1 MRRHHSK
8 ADAMNTQTLL
18 SSRAAAI
25 ALAAIL
31 YAAGRSLAQFLG
43 LDDPAA
49 GFLAQSPGIGDTGLL
64 LAWAVAHCDSMDG
77 PVITLAK
84 KALETGNVKLV
95 LPWVRAQDEGEIR
108 KAFDHAV
115 SVRKLGTQARELAD
129 THFFETLVRIHRA
142 GEGAPFTGLKPA
154 GRDLGPAI
162 PAADRA
168 LEDGSVDAVVRL
180 VTDAVARG
188 IRERFQAAWSNRR
201 FDPNDVVAGREYVE
215 AYVPYIHFVERLF
228 DVAKESSH
236 GHVHES
242 ESEESVAHV
251 H

>member
-1 MRRHHSK
+1 MS
-8 ADAMNTQTLL
+8 TQYFL
-18 SSRAAAI
+18 SSRPAAAM
-25 ALAAIL
+25 LAAIL
-31 YAAGRSLAQFLG
+31 YVAGKSLAQFLG
-43 LDDPAA
+43 LDDPATGFFPQALGA
-49 GFLAQSPGIGDTGLL
+49 GNTGLL
-64 LAWAVAHCDSMDG
+64 LVWAVGHCDGIDG
-77 PVITLAK
+77 PVVELAK

-115 SVRKLGTQARELAD
+115 SVRKLGAEAHELAD

-180 VTDAVARG
+180 VTDAVARS
-188 IRERFQAAWSNRR
+188 IRERFQAAWSKRR
-201 FDPNDVVAGREYVE
+201 FGPNDIEAGREYVE
-215 AYVPYIHFVERLF
+215 AYVPYIHFVERLYGM
-228 DVAKESSH
+228 AKESAH
-236 GHVHES
+236 AHAHES
-242 ESEESVAHV
+242 EQSAAHV